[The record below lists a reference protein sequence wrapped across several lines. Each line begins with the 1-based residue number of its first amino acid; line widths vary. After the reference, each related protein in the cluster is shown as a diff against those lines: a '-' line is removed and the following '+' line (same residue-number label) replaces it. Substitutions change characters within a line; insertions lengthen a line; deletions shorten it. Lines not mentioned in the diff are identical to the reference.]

1 MLHIFNRKPIHSILI
16 IFHSIITREKISS
29 SRKINTIHNFLLI
42 KFNIKC
48 KLIAKFIFTIFYI
61 TRLRLILISKIR
73 DRTQPIQFAKTNRSL
88 PPLIAQL
95 LLNPF
100 RFLFLDRS
108 ITEGK
113 SWLTRYPAKTRS
125 ETRREFKGRTR
136 LKTGANGLYMYIHGQ
151 PVPTWSEHSLAFTYR
166 VDQPLR
172 HRMQANWVC
181 CNKVRYLISP
191 DPLRSL

>member
-108 ITEGK
+108 IDHRGEELVNAV
-113 SWLTRYPAKTRS
+113 S
-125 ETRREFKGRTR
+125 
-136 LKTGANGLYMYIHGQ
+136 GQ
-151 PVPTWSEHSLAFTYR
+151 DKKRDTP
-166 VDQPLR
+166 
-172 HRMQANWVC
+172 
-181 CNKVRYLISP
+181 
-191 DPLRSL
+191 

>member
-73 DRTQPIQFAKTNRSL
+73 DRTQPIQFARGKNESIS
-88 PPLIAQL
+88 PP
-95 LLNPF
+95 F
-100 RFLFLDRS
+100 DRS
-108 ITEGK
+108 TPLK
-113 SWLTRYPAKTRS
+113 SVSFPFPRS
-125 ETRREFKGRTR
+125 IDHRGEE
-136 LKTGANGLYMYIHGQ
+136 LVNAVSGQ
-151 PVPTWSEHSLAFTYR
+151 DKKRDTP
-166 VDQPLR
+166 
-172 HRMQANWVC
+172 
-181 CNKVRYLISP
+181 
-191 DPLRSL
+191 